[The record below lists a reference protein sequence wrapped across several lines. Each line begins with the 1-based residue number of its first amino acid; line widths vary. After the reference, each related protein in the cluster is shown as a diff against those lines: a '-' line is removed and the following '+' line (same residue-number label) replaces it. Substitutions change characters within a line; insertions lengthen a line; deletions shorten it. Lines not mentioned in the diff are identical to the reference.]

1 MNFRR
6 VLVLALVLSICL
18 LCGCISTDEPA
29 SSKETGKVNVVA
41 TTVPLGHFTKMVGE
55 DRVTVA
61 VLVPPGTNL
70 HTFEPSP
77 SKLVE
82 VEDADLYVKNGAGLE
97 IWMERIIQANE
108 DMLVV
113 DSSSGVD
120 LIETT
125 DADDHGHGFDL
136 GGHGVDEKILT
147 ADPHIWLS
155 PLNAMIIVENI
166 CEGLIEVDP
175 ENAEFYQKNR
185 DDYLGKLAELDGELN
200 STFSQTDGKKF
211 IVLHP
216 SWSYFARDY
225 DLVQVPILESEKEPG
240 PRYLAEVV
248 EVARQKNITTIFVD
262 PNFNP
267 KSAEIIARE
276 IDGMVVPLDP
286 LAEDYIENMRHAGR
300 EIASSLD
307 G

>member
-18 LCGCISTDEPA
+18 LCGCISTDEPVA
-29 SSKETGKVNVVA
+29 QPEGSGKVNVVA
-41 TTVPLGHFTKMVGE
+41 TTVPLGYFTEMVGG
-55 DRVTVA
+55 DLGLVA

-77 SKLVE
+77 SKLAE

-120 LIETT
+120 LIEST
-125 DADDHGHGFDL
+125 DDHDHDAHL
-136 GGHGVDEKILT
+136 GAHDAHENILT

-155 PLNAMIIVENI
+155 PKNAMIIVDNI

-175 ENAEFYQKNR
+175 DDAELYQKNR
-185 DDYLGKLAELDGELN
+185 DDYLSKLRELDRELN
-200 STFSQTDGKKF
+200 STFSQTDGKEF

-240 PRYLAEVV
+240 PRYLAEIV
-248 EVARQKNITTIFVD
+248 EIAREKKITTIFVD

-276 IDGMVVPLDP
+276 IDGCVVPLDP
-286 LAEDYIENMRHAGR
+286 LAENYIENMRHVGR

>member
-1 MNFRR
+1 MSLIH
-6 VLVLALVLSICL
+6 VSALILSICL

-29 SSKETGKVNVVA
+29 QLENSGKVNVVA
-41 TTVPLGHFTKMVGE
+41 TTVPLGHFSEMVGG
-55 DRVTVA
+55 DQVNVA

-77 SKLVE
+77 SKLME

-97 IWMERIIQANE
+97 IWMERIIQANG

-113 DSSSGVD
+113 DSSSGVG

-125 DADDHGHGFDL
+125 DSNDHGHDVHL
-136 GGHGVDEKILT
+136 GDRGVHEKILT

-155 PLNAMIIVENI
+155 PKNSMIIVENI
-166 CEGLIEVDP
+166 YEGLIEVDP
-175 ENAEFYQKNR
+175 DDADLFQRNR
-185 DDYLGKLAELDGELN
+185 DDYLDKLAELDLELN
-200 STFSQTDGKKF
+200 STFSETKGREF

-225 DLVQVPILESEKEPG
+225 NLVQVPILESEKEPG
-240 PRYLAEVV
+240 PRYLAEIV
-248 EVARQKNITTIFVD
+248 EVARGKNITTIFVD

-267 KSAEIIARE
+267 KSAQIIARE
-276 IDGMVVPLDP
+276 IDGRVLPLDP
-286 LAEDYIENMRHAGR
+286 LAENYIENMRHVGK
-300 EIASSLD
+300 EIASSLE